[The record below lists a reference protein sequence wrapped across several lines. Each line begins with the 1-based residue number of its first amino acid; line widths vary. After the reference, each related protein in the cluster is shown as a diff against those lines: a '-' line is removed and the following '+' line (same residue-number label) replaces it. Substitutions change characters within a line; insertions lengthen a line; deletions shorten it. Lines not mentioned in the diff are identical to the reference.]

1 MILIG
6 TSGFSFADWKG
17 TVYPKNI
24 KNEEMLAFYEKELG
38 FRALELNFTYY
49 ALPSQKA
56 IHGICGKTSSDFK
69 FVVKT
74 FKGLTHEI
82 RNKEKKII
90 DNKETFDKFKYSIEP
105 MIKEGKLICVI
116 AQFPYSFHP
125 VKENIEYL
133 EIVKIRFGDIPV
145 VIEFRN
151 IKWLNKNTFDLLKK
165 IGLGYCVVDEPKL
178 SGLMPFYPEVTSDI
192 AYFRLHGRNMN
203 WFNAPAEVR
212 YDYNYS
218 GKELEEFLPKI
229 QKLSQNSKTTLVF
242 FNNCHAGSAAKNAVT
257 MAKMLLY
264 P

>member
-1 MILIG
+1 MILVG

-24 KNEEMLAFYEKELG
+24 KNEEMLSFYEKELG
-38 FRALELNFTYY
+38 FNTLEINFTYY
-49 ALPSQKA
+49 ALPSQKS
-56 IHGICGKTSSDFK
+56 IRGMCVKTSRDFK
-69 FVVKT
+69 FAVKA
-74 FKGLTHEI
+74 FKGLTHGI
-82 RNKEKKII
+82 WDDEKKIT
-90 DNKETFDKFKYSIEP
+90 DNKETIDKFKHSLEP
-105 MIKEGKLICVI
+105 MVQEGKLICVI

-133 EIVKIRFGDIPV
+133 ETLKNRFGNIPV

-165 IGLGYCVVDEPKL
+165 IDLGYCVVDEPKL
-178 SGLMPFYPEVTSDI
+178 PGLMPFYPEATSGI

-218 GKELEEFLPKI
+218 DKELKEFLPEI
-229 QKLSQNSKTTLVF
+229 QKISLINKTTLIF
-242 FNNCHAGSAAKNAVT
+242 FNNCHAGSAAKNAIT
-257 MAKMLLY
+257 MAKMLL
-264 P
+264 